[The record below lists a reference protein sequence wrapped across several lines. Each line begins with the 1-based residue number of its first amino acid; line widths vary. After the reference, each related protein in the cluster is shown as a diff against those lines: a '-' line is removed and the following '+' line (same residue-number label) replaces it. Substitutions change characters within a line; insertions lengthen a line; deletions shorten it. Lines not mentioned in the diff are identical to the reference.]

1 VGCRYFDR
9 GHLTGWGDKR
19 VSLGV
24 ESLEVCDDSV
34 CGGEQQRVV
43 NCACGICN
51 VAASNVAEN
60 GRSLE
65 VGHRATLRAKGCGS
79 RYIIRIV
86 ALEGLVIYDT
96 LKVGNDAL
104 SWASG
109 GCQRHSPTPTRAAGT
124 IDTALW
130 DPSGTTARR

>member
-1 VGCRYFDR
+1 MGCRYFNR

-19 VSLGV
+19 VSLVV
-24 ESLEVCDDSV
+24 ESLEVCDDRV
-34 CGGEQQRVV
+34 CGGEQQQGV

-51 VAASNVAEN
+51 VAASNVAAN

-86 ALEGLVIYDT
+86 TLEGLVIYDA

-104 SWASG
+104 SSASG
-109 GCQRHSPTPTRAAGT
+109 GCQRHSTTPRRAAGT
-124 IDTALW
+124 TDTALW
-130 DPSGTTARR
+130 DASGTTARR